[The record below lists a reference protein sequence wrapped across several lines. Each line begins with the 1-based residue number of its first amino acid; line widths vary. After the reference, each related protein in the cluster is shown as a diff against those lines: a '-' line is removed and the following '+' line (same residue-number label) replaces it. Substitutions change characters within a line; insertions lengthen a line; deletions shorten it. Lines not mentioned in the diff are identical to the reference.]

1 MKELDM
7 ETYKE
12 IGARISHVRKQ
23 QNMSQAQLAEKAFIS
38 VPHLSEVEHGK
49 SKLRLSTFVFLT
61 EALQVSADTLL
72 YPDIP
77 KK

>member
-1 MKELDM
+1 M

-12 IGARISHVRKQ
+12 IGARISRVRKQ
-23 QNMSQAQLAEKAFIS
+23 KNMSQAKLAEKAFIS

-49 SKLRLSTFVFLT
+49 SKLRLSTFVFLM